1 MYQVKELREKRAK
14 LHEDAKAVL
23 KLAFDEKRELTA
35 EERTKVDAIY
45 TDVDR
50 IKADVDRL
58 ERAIAEERA
67 LADSAGRKTDSRVI
81 DPNTLDRKDWNR
93 MFRAWAAFG
102 SRAASKPHVQESI
115 EYARKAGFDPAGQEF
130 DSRALVVAT
139 ATQGG
144 STVADEPMRSF
155 YEVKKWYGSVEAL
168 SSQLTTES
176 GADLPI
182 PTMNDTSNTGEII
195 AEGSGHTTTAD
206 PSVGQVVMKAYKY
219 SSKAVLVSVELLQDA
234 SFDIAAYLGRALGIR
249 IARIENT
256 HYTTGDN
263 SSKPQGITVGGSSGK
278 TAAATNAFTWS
289 EVADLLHSVDPAYR
303 QDPSFRFMAHD
314 TIIGYIRKLNFGT
327 TSLPIWEPSTQL
339 GDPDRIFGV
348 PAIPNNDM
356 ATALT
361 TGQKLLVAGAFST
374 YQTRKAGAPVF
385 VRLNELYALTGQVA
399 FLVFERADG
408 RCLDSTAIKWLN
420 LA

>member
-1 MYQVKELREKRAK
+1 MYQIKDLREKRAK
-14 LHEDAKAVL
+14 LHEDAKGVL
-23 KLAFDEKRELTA
+23 KLAHDEKRELTN
-35 EERTKVDAIY
+35 EEREKVDRIY
-45 TDVDR
+45 SEVDS

-58 ERAIAEERA
+58 ERAEAEDRA
-67 LADSAGRKTDSRVI
+67 LAASAGRRSDSVI
-81 DPNTLDRKDWNR
+81 ADPNQITRADWGR
-93 MFRAWAAFG
+93 LFRAWAGFG
-102 SRAASKPHVQESI
+102 SRAANADDIAFAQKVGFNPAKQEI
-115 EYARKAGFDPAGQEF
+115 DA
-130 DSRALVVAT
+130 RALVVAT

-144 STVADEPMRSF
+144 STVEDEPMRSY
-155 YEVKKWYGSVEAL
+155 YEVQKWYGAVRELASV
-168 SSQLTTES
+168 LTTGT

-206 PSVGQVVMKAYKY
+206 PAVGQVVMKSYKY

-234 SFDIAAYLGRALGIR
+234 SFDIGAYLGKALGTR
-249 IARIENT
+249 VARIKNT
-256 HYTTGDN
+256 HFTTGDN
-263 SSKPQGITVGGSSGK
+263 SSKPQGFTVGGSSGK

-289 EVADLLHSVDPAYR
+289 EVNDLMHSVDPAYR
-303 QDPSFRFMAHD
+303 RMPSAAFMAHD

-339 GDPDRIFGV
+339 GEPDRIFGF

-356 ATALT
+356 ASALT
-361 TGQKLLVAGAFST
+361 TGQKLLAFGAFET
-374 YQTRKAGAPVF
+374 YQVREVSNPVF

-399 FLVFERADG
+399 FLAFERADG